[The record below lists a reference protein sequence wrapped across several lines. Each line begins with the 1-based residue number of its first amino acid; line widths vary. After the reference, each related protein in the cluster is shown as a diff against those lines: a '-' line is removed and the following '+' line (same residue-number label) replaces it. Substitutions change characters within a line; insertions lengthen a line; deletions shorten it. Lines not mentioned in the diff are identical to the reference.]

1 MSTGKPAG
9 PSSASSSS
17 AASSSAALLSSSTT
31 YEANKALQSTQRFA
45 DKIHWDSSITFRDSP
60 YRQLHHQRG
69 LIGSFRVRLL
79 EGSNLRRSY
88 WSALALGPVKHLGLS
103 KAYGAVSS
111 YCCFDLEFQPPDGE
125 DDIMNRHHVRF
136 QGGHDDSSNAMKKP
150 AAKRSASS
158 SNNKKS
164 GYTSPVVPANDHPV
178 WDNCQCECPLWKG
191 SMPED
196 GQRIRLAI
204 RVYED
209 ATALENLL
217 PGVPSSSD
225 EARLLGI
232 GAVDLT
238 ELCLGETVTGQAL
251 PGIVDAW
258 VNLTLPDQ
266 QQQAQQEM
274 WEDRAN
280 HTDPMAMVN
289 LKKPPAGED
298 GSGGSSSNNKSTG
311 MVRVLVSYQPH
322 GLEPQPNDVVALEAF
337 ARRNPSTSS
346 CRPLLPPL
354 MPLIVKER
362 QGPYLL
368 VEYPLLDAGGYGS
381 SRAVTSNKA
390 CCRLHRNAVFVI
402 ERKNLVD
409 AAHNL
414 ALLPIDVV
422 VSTPIGQAAIQF
434 ANPVVMASRE
444 LLMPIML
451 SLKLVWVAAR
461 TTTLAGL
468 SGFQALGQTFW
479 NEGTGSLT
487 GRHEREHH
495 HHLHHHDRATATAQ
509 FVSL

>member
-1 MSTGKPAG
+1 
-9 PSSASSSS
+9 
-17 AASSSAALLSSSTT
+17 
-31 YEANKALQSTQRFA
+31 
-45 DKIHWDSSITFRDSP
+45 
-60 YRQLHHQRG
+60 
-69 LIGSFRVRLL
+69 
-79 EGSNLRRSY
+79 
-88 WSALALGPVKHLGLS
+88 
-103 KAYGAVSS
+103 
-111 YCCFDLEFQPPDGE
+111 
-125 DDIMNRHHVRF
+125 MNRHHVRF
-136 QGGHDDSSNAMKKP
+136 QGGHEDSNAMKKP
-150 AAKRSASS
+150 AAKRSASSS

-178 WDNCQCECPLWKG
+178 WDNCQFECPLWKG
-191 SMPED
+191 GMPED

-225 EARLLGI
+225 DARLLGI
-232 GAVDLT
+232 GAIDLT
-238 ELCLGETVTGQAL
+238 ELCLGETVTGQSL

-258 VNLTLPDQ
+258 VNLTLPDH
-266 QQQAQQEM
+266 QQQAQQEL
-274 WEDRAN
+274 WEERAN
-280 HTDPMAMVN
+280 QTDPMAMVN
-289 LKKPPAGED
+289 LKKPALGEGD
-298 GSGGSSSNNKSTG
+298 GSSGSNKSTG

-354 MPLIVKER
+354 MPLVVKER
-362 QGPYLL
+362 QGSYLL
-368 VEYPLLDAGGYGS
+368 VEYPLVDAGYGS
-381 SRAVTSNKA
+381 GAAGNKA

-422 VSTPIGQAAIQF
+422 VSTPLGQAAIQF

-451 SLKLVWVAAR
+451 SIKLVWVAAR

-487 GRHEREHH
+487 GRHEREHY
-495 HHLHHHDRATATAQ
+495 HHLHHHDRSTATAQ